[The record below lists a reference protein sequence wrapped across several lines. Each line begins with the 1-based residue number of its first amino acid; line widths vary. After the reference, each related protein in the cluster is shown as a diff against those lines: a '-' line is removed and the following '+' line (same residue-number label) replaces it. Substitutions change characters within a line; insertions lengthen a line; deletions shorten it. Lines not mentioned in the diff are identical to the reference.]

1 VPVDE
6 IVNLLNSEIE
16 RLTRA
21 RNLLLTNRLGAYR
34 GTSNN
39 LFNPRRRRKMS
50 AETKRKI
57 SEMMKKRWA
66 QRRRQ

>member
-1 VPVDE
+1 MPVDE

-21 RNLLLTNRLGAYR
+21 RNLLLTNRLGARR

-39 LFNPRRRRKMS
+39 LYKPRRRRKMS